1 MRGMPGI
8 FFALTG
14 DVKHAHRLVKVAEED
29 WGLQACRTNANGPG
43 HLWLNLVGT
52 FGVSSAAYHWARLM
66 AGLGRLGYYALGK
79 AGVQQLVYVDDLLFL
94 TNDCKGIGQTVLLI
108 FLYVVLGLPFTW
120 KKFRG
125 GVELTWVGFEI
136 VLKGAK
142 LGLSSSRAQW
152 LVKWLRTTA
161 DLGQAK
167 IADVSSVLGRLSFGL
182 TALGHYRP
190 FLGPVY
196 AWVAAMQNFS
206 VCRLPKAIQL
216 IFRFLAKVLDGD
228 GRLLAVGS
236 AKQQEVELFKTD
248 AKADGNTVRIA
259 GWACCDSADTWQ
271 CRWFSETLDHTNAP
285 WLF

>member
-1 MRGMPGI
+1 M
-8 FFALTG
+8 
-14 DVKHAHRLVKVAEED
+14 
-29 WGLQACRTNANGPG
+29 
-43 HLWLNLVGT
+43 
-52 FGVSSAAYHWARLM
+52 
-66 AGLGRLGYYALGK
+66 
-79 AGVQQLVYVDDLLFL
+79 
-94 TNDCKGIGQTVLLI
+94 
-108 FLYVVLGLPFTW
+108 LGLPFTW

-125 GVELTWVGFEI
+125 GVELTWVRFEI

-196 AWVAAMQNFS
+196 AWVAATQNFS

-236 AKQQEVELFKTD
+236 AKQQEVELFRTD
-248 AKADGNTVRIA
+248 AKAEGNTVRIA

-271 CRWFSETLDHTNAP
+271 RRWFSETLDHTNAP
-285 WLF
+285 WLFCSGESYRQIASLELAATLVAGFYLECLKQMCLPVLRSNRQQRKQQCGGKMVDNQVPTIGFLDGAGDTAAKQRGRLASALAASPTEHRGRCSDKQQFCRFFSREENEV